1 MKMFIL
7 GAVSFYII
15 TSLIGFILD
24 QLDILDYLTFGE
36 FYTQLI
42 PTIVVIPFAYI
53 KNIYDHWD
61 YYKLMIKLGY
71 LHKKYE
77 ELRNLDTPTLRD
89 IQNTK
94 CGFAVRSYIDT
105 ILKERNQ
112 ITYEQAHTL
121 E

>member
-42 PTIVVIPFAYI
+42 PTLVVIPFAYI
-53 KNIYDHWD
+53 KNIYDHWN

-94 CGFAVRSYIDT
+94 CGCAVRSYIDT

-112 ITYEQAHTL
+112 LTYDELKAMR
-121 E
+121 